1 MTSRSTKK
9 DPKPQITIV
18 LPKHLQGGPRHVAAF
33 RLNKTLIQSRDGS
46 SVFSDSWVWTFPSVP
61 VKLKELNEQGWLV
74 VTLSEQDVAVEELW
88 EFCEF
93 QFPVVTGAQLR
104 PLWKVFLK
112 ESKVEPGPGSF
123 FCGSRALAEYNPY
136 IDPRWQTCHR
146 DVDFAE
152 EAGLAFYR
160 PDQLFDP
167 HPGPDPTENTEVVLI
182 LGQPGSGEKC
192 WLRKISR
199 VWNYVIASDLKHIQE
214 NLADGKSVVY
224 LLKSGTWVE
233 REAIINAIDAPFR
246 IFWITRP
253 GEPYEIAR
261 MEHGYD
267 GERPNPPEEL
277 TRYTETFDDPEDD
290 PDSEVVIIA

>member
-1 MTSRSTKK
+1 MVTVT
-9 DPKPQITIV
+9 
-18 LPKHLQGGPRHVAAF
+18 LPKNLRGGTRYVAAF

-61 VKLKELNEQGWLV
+61 DKLKELHEQDWLV
-74 VTLSEQDVAVEELW
+74 VALSEQEISAEELW

-93 QFPVVTGAQLR
+93 QFPVITGAQLR
-104 PLWKVFLK
+104 PLWKVFLQ
-112 ESKVEPGPGSF
+112 ESEVEPGPGSF
-123 FCGSRALAEYNPY
+123 FCGSRALTEYSPY

-146 DVDFAE
+146 DVDFAR
-152 EAGLAFYR
+152 EAGLVFYR

-167 HPGPDPTENTEVVLI
+167 HPGPDSTDDQEVVLI

-199 VWNYVIASDLKHIQE
+199 VWNYTVASDLSQIHKALRE
-214 NLADGKSVVY
+214 GKSVVY
-224 LLKSGTWVE
+224 LLKDGTWAE
-233 REAIINAIDAPFR
+233 REAIISAVDVPFR

-253 GEPYEIAR
+253 GEPYEMAR
-261 MEHGYD
+261 VEHGYD

-277 TRYTETFDDPEDD
+277 TKYTETFEDPETD
-290 PDSEVVIIA
+290 PDSDIVIIA